1 VKKWLVTRGK
11 IDGARL
17 ESKGFG
23 MDQPIDTNDTDA
35 GRQKNRRVAFK
46 IVDKKPTAPKPAP

>member
-1 VKKWLVTRGK
+1 VTRGK
-11 IDGARL
+11 IDAGRL

-46 IVDKKPTAPKPAP
+46 ILDKKAAAPKPAP